1 MASWRWPLGHGD
13 EASQADDAQ
22 QGEQVELEQA
32 AGHEQGQASG
42 DGRDEVEEEHD
53 LTVAQAEVEEPV
65 VEVGPIAQEGGPA
78 LHDPVD
84 DDPDRVQDRHAAG
97 PECGAVAAAAG
108 GDPGHARGG

>member
-53 LTVAQAEVEEPV
+53 LTVT
-65 VEVGPIAQEGGPA
+65 
-78 LHDPVD
+78 
-84 DDPDRVQDRHAAG
+84 
-97 PECGAVAAAAG
+97 
-108 GDPGHARGG
+108 